1 MKDKIPQEEWW
12 INKSKPDKKTNK
24 SNTQKHVTPKDVCAD
39 AVPHSGSRALRSSGA
54 HLMPNGSTSS
64 YKDDVSKRNSEKSEV
79 KFTGVH
85 EASKYSQI
93 KVNHQMDDVI
103 LLWSAPQETMLKQI
117 DCLEKKFF
125 GKKNYCT
132 Q

>member
-1 MKDKIPQEEWW
+1 
-12 INKSKPDKKTNK
+12 
-24 SNTQKHVTPKDVCAD
+24 
-39 AVPHSGSRALRSSGA
+39 
-54 HLMPNGSTSS
+54 MPNGSTSS

-103 LLWSAPQETMLKQI
+103 LL
-117 DCLEKKFF
+117 
-125 GKKNYCT
+125 
-132 Q
+132 